1 MEYCKLQ
8 IGCLIIVAYIV
19 FIYYFERRK
28 TGFTRKDRMFR
39 ILLMLGMTGIV
50 FDGAT
55 AYTVNHLQSVPPVV
69 NLFLHGCFLMNLD
82 VIVFLMFFYMLSITT
97 GIPRSWKKRFLI
109 FLPLVVNL
117 LVVLIFLPQ
126 LYYIEGRTTNYS
138 MGISAYTC
146 FVMVTIYVLASLVI
160 FVRSFR
166 QLERHKQLSYATYL
180 VVTLA
185 VTVVQS
191 IQPEVLLTSLVTTI
205 VVLSAY
211 LNQENPMYTG
221 LQNYHRE
228 MVMGFAT
235 LVENRDDST
244 GGHIHRTTEYVEL
257 LAKELKARGFYE
269 EILTRDYIHNL
280 VMAAPMHDV
289 GKIAISDAILQKP
302 GKLTEEE
309 FAIMKTH
316 AARGGE
322 IIRETF
328 GHLGN
333 EQYETIA
340 YDVARHH
347 HEKWN
352 GRGYPDGMQQTEIPL
367 CARIM
372 AIADVFDAV
381 SAKRCYR
388 DAMPLEQC
396 FRIIEEGVGQ
406 DFDPIIAE
414 VFLDIRPRIE
424 EVYARFQQSNG

>member
-28 TGFTRKDRMFR
+28 TGLTRKDRMFR

-340 YDVARHH
+340 YDVARYH

>member
-97 GIPRSWKKRFLI
+97 GIPRSWKKRFRI

-340 YDVARHH
+340 YDVARYH

>member
-39 ILLMLGMTGIV
+39 ILLMHGMTGIV

-333 EQYETIA
+333 EQYEAIA
-340 YDVARHH
+340 YDVARYH

>member
-82 VIVFLMFFYMLSITT
+82 VIVFLMFFYMLSITI
-97 GIPRSWKKRFLI
+97 GIPRSWKKQFLI

-269 EILTRDYIHNL
+269 EILTRDYIRNL

-340 YDVARHH
+340 YDVARYH

>member
-1 MEYCKLQ
+1 
-8 IGCLIIVAYIV
+8 
-19 FIYYFERRK
+19 
-28 TGFTRKDRMFR
+28 
-39 ILLMLGMTGIV
+39 
-50 FDGAT
+50 
-55 AYTVNHLQSVPPVV
+55 
-69 NLFLHGCFLMNLD
+69 
-82 VIVFLMFFYMLSITT
+82 
-97 GIPRSWKKRFLI
+97 
-109 FLPLVVNL
+109 
-117 LVVLIFLPQ
+117 
-126 LYYIEGRTTNYS
+126 
-138 MGISAYTC
+138 
-146 FVMVTIYVLASLVI
+146 
-160 FVRSFR
+160 
-166 QLERHKQLSYATYL
+166 
-180 VVTLA
+180 
-185 VTVVQS
+185 
-191 IQPEVLLTSLVTTI
+191 
-205 VVLSAY
+205 
-211 LNQENPMYTG
+211 MYTG

-340 YDVARHH
+340 YDVARYH

-424 EVYARFQQSNG
+424 EVHARFQQSNG

>member
-69 NLFLHGCFLMNLD
+69 NLFLHGCFLINLD

-340 YDVARHH
+340 YDVARYH

>member
-340 YDVARHH
+340 YDVARYH